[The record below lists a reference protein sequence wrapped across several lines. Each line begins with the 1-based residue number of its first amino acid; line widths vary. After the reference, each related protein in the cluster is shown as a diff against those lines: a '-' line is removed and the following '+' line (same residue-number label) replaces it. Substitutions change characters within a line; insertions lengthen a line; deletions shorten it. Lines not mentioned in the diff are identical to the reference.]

1 VPDAADET
9 DAPVDAADEVEAYAL
24 AA

>member
-9 DAPVDAADEVEAYAL
+9 DAPVDAADEVEAHAL